1 MQKSAA
7 KATAGNYLGAAEEL
21 LKDENTRKIIAV
33 VLMSAFFFAV
43 VFFFVAPLTLYETLT
58 HVARTITE
66 RWEQLKEQF
75 AVGYYEGTSGR
86 FLSFF
91 KALIGLAS
99 NPGITDAIS
108 DTSAGEEDQASMED
122 LQLLGNMDSLRKTYT
137 RKIKA
142 CQDKINARQKEVLQ
156 EIKSGR
162 AAYSGGP
169 TIYSVMYARYES
181 EEAHLY
187 DDNEYVR
194 VQYDGTEI
202 MGTTRSISSRQAVEL
217 ISLYSVQINSSINNI
232 KLSGLLKW
240 LGYNAGG
247 KHRIVFSLGKN
258 EDVTCGIDAWT
269 GTFMPQYLI
278 DEGSSVGKLDEYAS
292 TYGCSVADFVIFVE
306 CPDLYT
312 IQATESEEFVT
323 ETQTYYEYVEY
334 YYRDYDDAEKPVL
347 DSNGDVLVMAGPYH
361 WEYSD
366 YYQRYL
372 AVRNADAPPAD
383 YSIVAYS
390 FLVEREREVEI
401 KIIHVSYVVPVFVRT
416 RSIDD
421 LVDMTGMWSGWLPSE
436 PPYRAKQMPST
447 SQEIGGV
454 R

>member
-1 MQKSAA
+1 
-7 KATAGNYLGAAEEL
+7 
-21 LKDENTRKIIAV
+21 
-33 VLMSAFFFAV
+33 MSAFFFAV
-43 VFFFVAPLTLYETLT
+43 VIFFVAPLTLYETIT

-108 DTSAGEEDQASMED
+108 DTSAGEEDQASTED

-217 ISLYSVQINSSINNI
+217 ISLYSVQINSSI
-232 KLSGLLKW
+232 SDRRGLVSRE
-240 LGYNAGG
+240 AG
-247 KHRIVFSLGKN
+247 RIREHLRMFG
-258 EDVTCGIDAWT
+258 CG
-269 GTFMPQYLI
+269 FRH
-278 DEGSSVGKLDEYAS
+278 
-292 TYGCSVADFVIFVE
+292 F
-306 CPDLYT
+306 
-312 IQATESEEFVT
+312 
-323 ETQTYYEYVEY
+323 
-334 YYRDYDDAEKPVL
+334 R
-347 DSNGDVLVMAGPYH
+347 
-361 WEYSD
+361 
-366 YYQRYL
+366 
-372 AVRNADAPPAD
+372 
-383 YSIVAYS
+383 
-390 FLVEREREVEI
+390 
-401 KIIHVSYVVPVFVRT
+401 
-416 RSIDD
+416 
-421 LVDMTGMWSGWLPSE
+421 
-436 PPYRAKQMPST
+436 
-447 SQEIGGV
+447 
-454 R
+454 